1 MSNDA
6 ASFEG
11 SLTVDQ
17 LEAEGIHTVVVA
29 TPDLQGRLVG
39 RRVPVERFP
48 DVAGHGIEICTC
60 AWAWDI
66 GQSFDLIGSGVLAL
80 CNMHNGAPDVL
91 LRPDLGTLRRAAW
104 LDGIAIC
111 LADPED
117 LHTGEPM
124 SISPRVILKKRI
136 AELAELGYTPQVGT
150 ELEFYLFRNEP
161 RALRLGG
168 FRNLE
173 PTTLTPSDFLIHEGN
188 GYESFFRTL
197 RADLRASGIKMEAA
211 QSEWGTGQWE
221 MTFVYGQALE
231 MADRHALYKLA
242 VRDAA
247 VAAGLSVT
255 FMARPLTDQPG
266 SSCHVHCSLLDADG
280 GTVFWDDDADQHLS
294 PTILSAIGGVLAHAP
309 ELMAWYAP
317 TVNSYRRTN
326 SEDVAGFGRTWG
338 IDNRSVSARVVGHSA
353 TARRFEFRLPGADTN
368 PYLTLAG
375 LLASI
380 TDGIAQKATPPA
392 MTVGNAYEGDAD
404 TLMPSHLA
412 EAAKL
417 FGDSDF
423 VAGLLGE
430 EDRRH
435 FRLLAEFEWRDY
447 QTTVSDWDL
456 QRYFDRI

>member
-1 MSNDA
+1 M
-6 ASFEG
+6 SFEG
-11 SLTVDQ
+11 ALTVDR
-17 LEAEGIHTVVVA
+17 LEVEAIHTVIVA
-29 TPDLQGRLVG
+29 SPDLQGRLVG
-39 RRVPVERFP
+39 RRVPAERFAQ
-48 DVAGHGIEICTC
+48 VADHGIEICTC

-66 GQSFDLIGSGVLAL
+66 AQNFDLIGSGVLAL

-91 LRPDLGTLRRAAW
+91 LRPDLATLRRAAW

-111 LADPED
+111 LADPEH
-117 LHTGEPM
+117 LTTGEPM
-124 SISPRVILKKRI
+124 SISPRVILKQRI
-136 AELAELGYTPQVGT
+136 AALAELGYTPQVGT
-150 ELEFYLFRNEP
+150 ELEFYLFVNEP
-161 RALRLGG
+161 RALRQGG
-168 FRNLE
+168 FRGLE
-173 PTTLTPSDFLIHEGN
+173 PTTLTPADFLLHEGN
-188 GYESFFRTL
+188 GYEWFFRKL

-221 MTFVYGQALE
+221 MTFVFGDALE

-266 SSCHVHCSLLDADG
+266 SSCHVHCSLLDRSGAPA
-280 GTVFWDDDADQHLS
+280 FWDEGAEHHLS
-294 PTILSAIGGVLAHAP
+294 PILLESIGGVLAHAP

-353 TARRFEFRLPGADTN
+353 QARRFEFRLPGADTN

-375 LLASI
+375 LLASVA
-380 TDGIAQKATPPA
+380 DGIAEQTAPPA
-392 MTVGNAYEGDAD
+392 MTTGNSYEGETD
-404 TLMPSHLA
+404 TLMPTQLA
-412 EAAKL
+412 EAARL
-417 FGDSDF
+417 FGESAF
-423 VAGLLGE
+423 VTALIGE

-435 FRLLAEFEWRDY
+435 FRLLAEFEWKDFQR
-447 QTTVSDWDL
+447 TVSDWDL

>member
-1 MSNDA
+1 M
-6 ASFEG
+6 SFEG

-17 LEAEGIHTVVVA
+17 LEASGIHTVIIA

-39 RRVPVERFP
+39 RRVPAERFA
-48 DVAGHGIEICTC
+48 DVADHGIEICTC

-66 GQSFDLIGSGVLAL
+66 AQSFDLIGAGVFAL

-91 LRPDLGTLRRAAW
+91 LRPDLATLRHAAW
-104 LDGIAIC
+104 LDGIAIVMS
-111 LADPED
+111 DPED

-136 AELAELGYTPQVGT
+136 AALADLGYTPQVGT
-150 ELEFYLFRNEP
+150 ELEFYLFVNEP
-161 RALRLGG
+161 RALRRSG
-168 FRNLE
+168 FRDLE
-173 PTTLTPSDFLIHEGN
+173 PTTLTPADFLLHEGN
-188 GYESFFRTL
+188 GYEWFFKKL

-221 MTFVYGQALE
+221 MTFVYGDALE

-266 SSCHVHCSLLDADG
+266 SSCHVHCSLLDGDG
-280 GTVFWDDDADQHLS
+280 TPVFWDEDAPDHLS
-294 PTILSAIGGVLAHAP
+294 PRILNAIGGVLAHAP

-353 TARRFEFRLPGADTN
+353 GARRFEFRLPGADTN
-368 PYLTLAG
+368 PYLTLSG
-375 LLASI
+375 LFASL
-380 TDGIAQKATPPA
+380 TDGLANQIEPPA
-392 MTVGNAYEGDAD
+392 RTVGNAYEGEAD
-404 TLMPSHLA
+404 TLMPTHLA

-417 FGDSDF
+417 FGDSEF
-423 VAGLLGE
+423 VLGLLGE
-430 EDRRH
+430 EDRKH
-435 FRLLAEFEWRDY
+435 FRLLAEFEWRDF
-447 QTTVSDWDL
+447 QKTVSDWDL

>member
-1 MSNDA
+1 MTSEGFLAPDA
-6 ASFEG
+6 
-11 SLTVDQ
+11 
-17 LEAEGIHTVVVA
+17 LEAEGIHTVIVA

-39 RRVPVERFP
+39 RRVPVERFAQVV
-48 DVAGHGIEICTC
+48 DHGIEICTC

-66 GQSFDLIGSGVLAL
+66 AQSFDLIGAGVFQL

-91 LRPDLGTLRRAAW
+91 LRPDLATLRRAAW
-104 LDGIAIC
+104 LDGIAIVMS
-111 LADPED
+111 DPED

-124 SISPRVILKKRI
+124 SISPRVILQRQLAALA
-136 AELAELGYTPQVGT
+136 AEGYTPQVGT
-150 ELEFYLFRNEP
+150 ELEFYLFVNPP
-161 RALRLGG
+161 RALRKSG
-168 FRNLE
+168 FRDLE
-173 PTTLTPSDFLIHEGN
+173 PTTLTPADFLLHEGN
-188 GYESFFRTL
+188 GYEWFFREL
-197 RADLRASGIKMEAA
+197 RAALRASGIRMEAA

-221 MTFVYGQALE
+221 MTFVYGDALE

-247 VAAGLSVT
+247 VAADLSVT

-280 GTVFWDDDADQHLS
+280 RTVFWDDDAENHLS
-294 PTILSAIGGVLAHAP
+294 PTILNAIGGVLAHAP

-338 IDNRSVSARVVGHSA
+338 IDNRSVSARVVGHSS

-368 PYLTLAG
+368 PYLTLSG
-375 LLASI
+375 LLASV
-380 TDGIAQKATPPA
+380 TAGIAQQIEPPP
-392 MTVGNAYEGDAD
+392 MTTGNAYEGDPD
-404 TLMPSHLA
+404 TLMPTQLA

-417 FGDSDF
+417 FGESAF
-423 VAGLLGE
+423 VESLLGE
-430 EDRRH
+430 EDRKH
-435 FRLLAEFEWRDY
+435 FRLLAEFEWRDF
-447 QTTVSDWDL
+447 QRTVSDWDL